1 MEFPHPIQ
9 VDAEAEV
16 GGWLKFVQ
24 ALFQQ
29 DAVGAEVDET
39 FCGLPIPGQFRR
51 SEDAAAVRHREL
63 RLPGAPHSS
72 TALKQSSGD
81 RFCFKRSRW
90 DAEFC
95 RSRNRPGCSE
105 TAVPASAPGETS
117 YVP

>member
-29 DAVGAEVDET
+29 DAVGAEVDEL
-39 FCGLPIPGQFRR
+39 FAVYQFPGQFRR

-63 RLPGAPHSS
+63 RLPEHHIPQ
-72 TALKQSSGD
+72 LL
-81 RFCFKRSRW
+81 
-90 DAEFC
+90 
-95 RSRNRPGCSE
+95 
-105 TAVPASAPGETS
+105 
-117 YVP
+117 